1 MGFVLYSICAASLP
15 RLLHRGAFTTYS
27 STPTFS
33 INKHPIACWLLMI
46 EIIFVR
52 LATHLR
58 FNVGATWLP
67 NSNMTS
73 SKVKINHCIICFKIK
88 NPPTLHSS
96 SKIQPTTSPT
106 FVFSVSASVRK
117 KWGYEKKTVDSRFDD
132 SSSCFLFWFY
142 YFTQKVWSGS
152 YDLFVHNYFVL
163 RK

>member
-33 INKHPIACWLLMI
+33 INKHPIACWLLI
-46 EIIFVR
+46 TEIIFVR

-58 FNVGATWLP
+58 FNVEATWLS

-73 SKVKINHCIICFKIK
+73 SKVKINHCIISFKIK
-88 NPPTLHSS
+88 NPLT

-132 SSSCFLFWFY
+132 SSSCFFILILLFHSKGMIW
-142 YFTQKVWSGS
+142 
-152 YDLFVHNYFVL
+152 
-163 RK
+163 